1 MGRKK
6 IAPPSK
12 DAQAVDALVVRE
24 ERTLQQKEEEI
35 QRVEQLYG
43 DGEPYDPGQLIVK
56 SQFAARVTAEAMET
70 IGKACLRIKAH
81 EEHGFFIEAVK
92 RMGITRDYAWFTM
105 TAVEKFGNVGAQQH
119 LGTQKMR
126 SMLVFEKPIIQEYLE
141 GGDLAG
147 IPHDE
152 VSRMSSRELDAEVRR
167 LSKKL
172 KEDRKALED
181 TITKKNEKINELEM
195 EVLHQEPPT
204 KEQLAAVELEPLKK
218 SLFEHLLQTQFHLDE
233 AVNVAAAAQKVEG
246 ATFPQLQEWAKTHYE
261 QLAPIGDLFEELD
274 QALNN
279 CGPDRPGKRSKG

>member
-6 IAPPSK
+6 LVPPSK
-12 DAQAVDALVVRE
+12 DVQAVDALVVRE
-24 ERTLQQKEEEI
+24 EQTLQQKEEEI

-56 SQFAARVTAEAMET
+56 SQFAAKVTAEAMET

-81 EEHGFFIEAVK
+81 EEHGFFMEAVK
-92 RMGITRDYAWFTM
+92 RIGITQDYAWFTM
-105 TAVEKFGNVGAQQH
+105 TAVEKFGNFDARQN
-119 LGTQKMR
+119 LSATKMR
-126 SMLVFEKPIIQEYLE
+126 SMLVFEKPVIQEYLN

-181 TITKKNEKINELEM
+181 TIAKKNEKINELEM

-204 KEQLAAVELEPLKK
+204 KEQLARVVVQRFQDPIIDNILEAT
-218 SLFEHLLQTQFHLDE
+218 ERMRRAIAAIDE
-233 AVNVAAAAQKVEG
+233 AQKVPDVPCE
-246 ATFPQLQEWAKTHYE
+246 AL
-261 QLAPIGDLFEELD
+261 EELLD
-274 QALNN
+274 PYKESFNTFCDTAEDLTSAFNN
-279 CGPDRPGKRSKG
+279 IHIDKGRG